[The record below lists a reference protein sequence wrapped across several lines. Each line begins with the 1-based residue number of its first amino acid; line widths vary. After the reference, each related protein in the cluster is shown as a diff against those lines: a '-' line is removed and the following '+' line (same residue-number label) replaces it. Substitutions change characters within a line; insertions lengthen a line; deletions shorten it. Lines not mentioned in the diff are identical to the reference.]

1 MEMDADKIL
10 TVILDL
16 GRDLIRVGAEVWLVE
31 ERLGDIF
38 DAYGF
43 KSRDMVIM
51 SDCLQATVQ
60 TYEGTVHTQ
69 IREVP
74 GKDHNMDKLRSL
86 SRLSGHILEDI
97 RKGDV
102 PSPELIEEKLEKI
115 RERKSYRK
123 IVLFLAAA
131 FGAANFTMYFNG
143 YRQDVGVVFFVTL
156 FIVFIKDKLA
166 KREDNPLVL
175 NTMLAYIMEILLIAS
190 MLLGIG
196 RDLTSQTAGLILLL
210 ISGLGLTTG
219 MRDLIHKNVLSG
231 ITDFMQSILG
241 AMGIAI
247 GISLALLTFGEDVL
261 MHVQRQEVVH
271 NPTVQLI
278 ASIAGAVGFAVV
290 FHCKG
295 RVLLF
300 TSIGVAATYLAYRF
314 VANLTNEDI
323 FLATLFAACVAAFF
337 ANVVAF
343 VIKTPPSVFLTTCV
357 CPLLPGSSFY
367 QALYAIIMSD
377 SASFNEHG
385 RTVLLVCVAIAL
397 GYIII
402 EVLFKYTRVIKQS
415 ITK

>member
-1 MEMDADKIL
+1 MDADRIL
-10 TVILDL
+10 TVTLDL
-16 GRDLIRVGAEVWLVE
+16 GRDLIHAGAEVWLVE
-31 ERLGDIF
+31 ERLGEIF

-43 KSRDMVIM
+43 KSRDLQIM
-51 SDCLQATVQ
+51 SDCLQATVH
-60 TYEGTVHTQ
+60 TNEGTVHTQ

-74 GKDHNMDKLRSL
+74 GKEHNMDKLRSL

-97 RKGDV
+97 RSGDI
-102 PSPELIEEKLEKI
+102 PTPELIEEKLERI
-115 RERKSYRK
+115 RDRQSYRK

-143 YRQDVGVVFFVTL
+143 YRQDVGIVFFVTL
-156 FIVFIKDKLA
+156 LIVFMKDKLA
-166 KREDNPLVL
+166 KKEDNPLIL
-175 NTMLAYIMEILLIAS
+175 NTLMAYIMEILLIVS

-219 MRDLIHKNVLSG
+219 MRDLLHKNVLSG
-231 ITDFMQSILG
+231 ISDFMQSILG
-241 AMGIAI
+241 AMGIAT

-295 RVLLF
+295 RVLIF
-300 TSIGVAATYLAYRF
+300 TSLGVAATYLTYRF
-314 VANLTNEDI
+314 IAGLTNEDV
-323 FLATLFAACVAAFF
+323 FMATLVAACVAAFF

-343 VIKTPPSVFLTTCV
+343 IVKTPPSVFLTTCV

-367 QALYAIIMSD
+367 QTLYAIIMSD

-402 EVLFKYTRVIKQS
+402 EVLFKYTRVIKRCLRR
-415 ITK
+415 